1 LSKQPISNLPAP
13 WTFKNAVC
21 KEIGG
26 EIFFFGDV
34 DDPDHLDT
42 NIVNTRLAK
51 NICLSCE
58 HVVECAEWGL
68 HHEEFGVWGGLSSAE
83 LRDTRRKRNIIVQ
96 SIKYLV
102 D

>member
-1 LSKQPISNLPAP
+1 LSKKPTPNLIGP

-21 KEIGG
+21 REIGG
-26 EIFFFGDV
+26 EVFFFGDS
-34 DDPDHLDT
+34 DDPNHLDT

-51 NICLSCE
+51 NICLSCD
-58 HVVECAEWGL
+58 HVIDCAEWGV
-68 HHEEFGVWGGLSSAE
+68 HHEEFGVWGGLTPVEIAE
-83 LRDTRRKRNIIVQ
+83 ARRKRNIIMQ